1 MDSYNR
7 RVLDLAMGAGKILL
21 QSGAEIFR
29 VEETIRRISRH
40 YGVENSNAFVLSNG
54 IFLTGQDQMGEMY
67 AYVKHIPI
75 SGTQLN
81 KVDAVNRLS
90 REIEQGL
97 DLELAEKKLRHIK
110 TMPGKKPLTLVN
122 ASAVGAGAF
131 CYIIGG
137 MAGDCLAAVLA
148 GGIVGLYQILM
159 GRRKKATSKLALNL
173 VGAFLATALSLLFY
187 RLRIGLDYRAI
198 TVGAIM
204 PMLPGV
210 SFVTSIREL
219 ANGDYIAG
227 TIRLLDTLLV
237 TAGIAMGVGLFYILY
252 YEITGGYML

>member
-1 MDSYNR
+1 SQPVSVWWLRCFGWQKPKTDAKKYLRRNNTYDKNNIRTQREKGLLQKMRQFLFDAVRFENVGGQAMDSYNR

-97 DLELAEKKLRHIK
+97 DLELAEK
-110 TMPGKKPLTLVN
+110 
-122 ASAVGAGAF
+122 
-131 CYIIGG
+131 
-137 MAGDCLAAVLA
+137 
-148 GGIVGLYQILM
+148 
-159 GRRKKATSKLALNL
+159 
-173 VGAFLATALSLLFY
+173 
-187 RLRIGLDYRAI
+187 
-198 TVGAIM
+198 
-204 PMLPGV
+204 
-210 SFVTSIREL
+210 
-219 ANGDYIAG
+219 
-227 TIRLLDTLLV
+227 
-237 TAGIAMGVGLFYILY
+237 
-252 YEITGGYML
+252 

>member
-1 MDSYNR
+1 MDNYNR

-29 VEETIRRISRH
+29 VEETIRRISKH

-54 IFLTGQDQMGEMY
+54 IFLTGQDRMGEMY

-110 TMPGKKPLTLVN
+110 TMPGKKPLTLVL
-122 ASAVGAGAF
+122 ASGLGAGCF
-131 CYIIGG
+131 CYILGG
-137 MAGDCLAAVLA
+137 MLDDSLAAVLA
-148 GGIVGLYQILM
+148 GGLVGLYQVLM
-159 GRRKKATSKLALNL
+159 GKRKHATSKLTLNL
-173 VGAFLATALSLLFY
+173 LGAFLATAMSLLFY
-187 RLRIGLDYRAI
+187 RMKIGYDYRAI

-204 PMLPGV
+204 PLIPGV
-210 SFVTSIREL
+210 AFVTSIREL

-227 TIRLLDTLLV
+227 IIRLLDALLV
-237 TAGIAMGVGLFYILY
+237 SAGIAMGVGLFYILY
-252 YEITGGYML
+252 YELTGGYML